1 MRVDPIPVSTLDL
14 FEVWTIGYSLAF
26 PETTLSNKSTVRDYE
41 RKFACKKN
49 LEGAL
54 HVSFL
59 ICAGEVIKGW
69 DLGLEG
75 MREGGKRTLVI
86 PSGLGYGKRG
96 AGRDIPPNS
105 DLTFDVQLIKCK

>member
-1 MRVDPIPVSTLDL
+1 LAIRSPLRKQPFPIKAQYTITVGE
-14 FEVWTIGYSLAF
+14 FENV
-26 PETTLSNKSTVRDYE
+26 
-41 RKFACKKN
+41 N
-49 LEGAL
+49 LHAKRILKELL

-59 ICAGEVIKGW
+59 SCAGEVIKGW